1 MTTDRIHIRLH
12 AANNRPR
19 VSLIAL
25 TLVAAA
31 FAVAPAPSLAAGEE
45 EYVPS
50 KAGGGSSGGGSDS
63 GNFAVPGAPGGGAPA
78 ETTPAPVDPGTVP
91 VTPTGP
97 TPEEIAAAEAKAAEK
112 ALQKKLEE
120 KAKLLKKKAK
130 KKRAKA
136 DAAWAEVEALRATGG
151 ISTVPG
157 TQTAADVART
167 AFEDEGA
174 GPLPLV
180 LGILLLV
187 TGVGLVVRY
196 RRTGRG
202 SA

>member
-31 FAVAPAPSLAAGEE
+31 FAAAPASSLAAGDD

-50 KAGGGSSGGGSDS
+50 KATSGGGGGGSDS
-63 GNFAVPGAPGGGAPA
+63 GDFAVPGAPKDAAPA
-78 ETTPAPVDPGTVP
+78 TTPVDPGTTP
-91 VTPTGP
+91 VTPTTTGP
-97 TPEEIAAAEAKAAEK
+97 TPEEIAAAEAAAREK
-112 ALQKKLEE
+112 RIQKKLEE
-120 KAKLLKKKAK
+120 KAKKLKKKAK
-130 KKRAKA
+130 KERAEA
-136 DAAWAEVEALRATGG
+136 DAAWAELEALQATGG

-157 TQTAADVART
+157 TQTAADIART
-167 AFEDEGA
+167 AFEDEGT

-180 LGILLLV
+180 IGILLLV